1 MNNEQQELVDSAYD
15 KFLTYLDDNEIS
27 FYSTIDSFVR
37 ECKKDSE
44 YTTLWGLK
52 IEERELSLEERWC
65 LLKVSTNGATIP
77 WDRMGYPPHE
87 WMDNVRTIDSYDKDF
102 NLIKGS
108 DICTPRKIV
117 TVTYNDKT
125 IESYE

>member
-1 MNNEQQELVDSAYD
+1 MNKEQQELVDSAYD

-52 IEERELSLEERWC
+52 IEERELSLEERTKLAKGKVVF
-65 LLKVSTNGATIP
+65 LLASK
-77 WDRMGYPPHE
+77 E
-87 WMDNVRTIDSYDKDF
+87 DSYNHARIPTK
-102 NLIKGS
+102 LI
-108 DICTPRKIV
+108 

>member
-1 MNNEQQELVDSAYD
+1 MNKEQQELVDRAYD
-15 KFLTYLDDNEIS
+15 KFLTYLHDNEIS

-52 IEERELSLEERWC
+52 IEERELSLDERC
-65 LLKVSTNGATIP
+65 DEYIKRHPKETNDGVLNYKWIGDNLCT
-77 WDRMGYPPHE
+77 HE
-87 WMDNVRTIDSYDKDF
+87 DYDKW
-102 NLIKGS
+102 NIPTKLI
-108 DICTPRKIV
+108 
-117 TVTYNDKT
+117 TVTYNDKR